1 MKKVFLS
8 ILILPLT
15 FFFLFFIKAETE
27 KATKL
32 VVHYFRY
39 DDNYSGFNAWVWPY
53 KPSSLEG
60 KEHPF
65 ESTEIDEYGA
75 SFTIDLSEGYYSS
88 SDVVGIIVKKGSG
101 WGGMRE
107 FEGIDRYIDFSNA
120 DVVDGKIHAYIVEG
134 DINIGVNND
143 DLNNNRPD
151 YRDKILSAYFDKS
164 NKIIVS
170 LTKAAQKYEL
180 YENSNKVYEG
190 INTSKNFDFSYQEVD
205 IKKSYVLKV
214 YFDDEQ
220 VSEKAISIQNLY
232 DTPLF
237 ENSFTYEGDLGVII
251 SEDEI
256 TFRLWAPISSQVELN
271 LYQQGHPNYDD
282 LGEKN
287 DELTP
292 YESYSL
298 EKIEN
303 GAWEITLSKDYLFK
317 YYTYTVTNGDLV
329 SEVVDPY
336 AYSTGANGL
345 RGMIVDFK
353 SLNPKNWQYNN
364 RPNTITNLTDY
375 IVYELHVRDLT
386 THQSWTGNEENR
398 GKFLGLQ
405 ETNTTYT
412 KRGETV
418 TTGFDHILELGVNA
432 VQLLPIFDFGY
443 VDEVEV
449 FHNPYYNK
457 IFNWGYMPYN
467 FNTLE
472 GSYSSN
478 PFDGKTRIKEFK
490 EVVQTY
496 SENNLRIIMDVVYNH
511 TGPSGDSNFNLI
523 VPGYYHRLNENGTFS
538 NGSGTGNETASERKM
553 MQKFILDSVLFWAKE
568 YNLSGFRFD
577 LMALHDIETMNLI
590 SEELKKIDPTIII
603 YGEPWNGGD
612 TPLPESFAAGKNN
625 IKNLTEVG
633 AFNDDFRDAVKGSVF
648 QKDEPGWV
656 QGETSQDIINK
667 IKYGIVGG
675 VNYPNINITKWHLD
689 PNKTINYVSAHDNN
703 TLFDKLRLTGVTPTK
718 AQDLVVQANAITLTS
733 QGIPFLHAGVEFMRS
748 KPLSSGYDEN
758 SYESPDSVNQL
769 RWDRKIDYLNVFNYY
784 KALIAIRKTY
794 PQFRINNA
802 NDILTNLTFLTTS
815 DSANSIAFKI
825 TGNSSVGD
833 VVVVHHANSNSSLIN
848 VDLDKEYHLLTTF
861 EDYDLMGLETVSGS
875 FYVPRNTTAI
885 LVEKILSKEI
895 TIATLKNEITIEK
908 GASFNPLKNINVYNE
923 EGYTLTSSHYYDVNV
938 PGYYTITVLIKDLN
952 NKKHLVT
959 YTLHVKGNKY
969 RVNLGGLS

>member
-1 MKKVFLS
+1 
-8 ILILPLT
+8 
-15 FFFLFFIKAETE
+15 
-27 KATKL
+27 
-32 VVHYFRY
+32 
-39 DDNYSGFNAWVWPY
+39 
-53 KPSSLEG
+53 
-60 KEHPF
+60 
-65 ESTEIDEYGA
+65 
-75 SFTIDLSEGYYSS
+75 
-88 SDVVGIIVKKGSG
+88 
-101 WGGMRE
+101 
-107 FEGIDRYIDFSNA
+107 
-120 DVVDGKIHAYIVEG
+120 
-134 DINIGVNND
+134 
-143 DLNNNRPD
+143 
-151 YRDKILSAYFDKS
+151 
-164 NKIIVS
+164 
-170 LTKAAQKYEL
+170 
-180 YENSNKVYEG
+180 
-190 INTSKNFDFSYQEVD
+190 
-205 IKKSYVLKV
+205 
-214 YFDDEQ
+214 
-220 VSEKAISIQNLY
+220 
-232 DTPLF
+232 
-237 ENSFTYEGDLGVII
+237 
-251 SEDEI
+251 
-256 TFRLWAPISSQVELN
+256 
-271 LYQQGHPNYDD
+271 
-282 LGEKN
+282 
-287 DELTP
+287 
-292 YESYSL
+292 
-298 EKIEN
+298 
-303 GAWEITLSKDYLFK
+303 
-317 YYTYTVTNGDLV
+317 
-329 SEVVDPY
+329 
-336 AYSTGANGL
+336 
-345 RGMIVDFK
+345 
-353 SLNPKNWQYNN
+353 
-364 RPNTITNLTDY
+364 
-375 IVYELHVRDLT
+375 
-386 THQSWTGNEENR
+386 
-398 GKFLGLQ
+398 
-405 ETNTTYT
+405 
-412 KRGETV
+412 
-418 TTGFDHILELGVNA
+418 
-432 VQLLPIFDFGY
+432 
-443 VDEVEV
+443 
-449 FHNPYYNK
+449 
-457 IFNWGYMPYN
+457 
-467 FNTLE
+467 
-472 GSYSSN
+472 
-478 PFDGKTRIKEFK
+478 
-490 EVVQTY
+490 
-496 SENNLRIIMDVVYNH
+496 
-511 TGPSGDSNFNLI
+511 
-523 VPGYYHRLNENGTFS
+523 
-538 NGSGTGNETASERKM
+538 
-553 MQKFILDSVLFWAKE
+553 
-568 YNLSGFRFD
+568 
-577 LMALHDIETMNLI
+577 
-590 SEELKKIDPTIII
+590 
-603 YGEPWNGGD
+603 
-612 TPLPESFAAGKNN
+612 AAGKNN

>member
-1 MKKVFLS
+1 MKKVFFS